1 MYYKYLFLYLF
12 ISSSS
17 VYNVLYTVTMVC
29 QGSMTYV
36 YYGSLALL
44 LWKCGT
50 QLMSEMKYKPLKE
63 EEDLLLKQA
72 KGMKKTGKFQNVFK

>member
-1 MYYKYLFLYLF
+1 MYIYL
-12 ISSSS
+12 
-17 VYNVLYTVTMVC
+17 LYTVTMVC

>member
-1 MYYKYLFLYLF
+1 MCGRFLNETFTNRKQKNSEFYSSLFRY
-12 ISSSS
+12 
-17 VYNVLYTVTMVC
+17 